1 MIGSTISHYTI
12 LGKLGE
18 GGMGVVYKAHDVRL
32 RREVAIKFLPK
43 EVAQDADRRE
53 RFYIEAR
60 AASALNHPNVGV
72 IYDIDEFNGEHFI
85 AMEYI
90 RGKDLREWM
99 GQAGRQTS
107 EVLGLAMQIASGLHA
122 AHEQGIVHRDIK
134 PENIM
139 VTPEGRVKIMDFGLA
154 KIAGGTRLT
163 LAGTIMGTVAYMS
176 PEQIRG
182 EDVDHRS
189 DIWAFGVVLYE
200 MLTLQCP
207 FSGDMT
213 TMLYAITSKEAPH
226 VSAMRNDVSPELEA
240 IIAKTLAKNPA
251 DRYQDLGALI
261 ADLAKVNR
269 GDASTSTIL
278 LRPTLALEE
287 QERRALTKPFFAA
300 LRRRKVLRNLIAA
313 LVAATMLSAGVIIY
327 RSWNP
332 PPPIE
337 SIAILPLRD
346 ASADMNTAY
355 FSDGITAELVS
366 SLRSLSSL
374 RVLQFSGAAELK
386 QQLADP
392 LVAGKKLNVDA
403 VLQGSVS
410 SQVERITLDVVLLD
424 VRSGSRIWE
433 GNYNN
438 SLSEVFSVFEDIR
451 NNVIAE
457 LDLPTT
463 PATRRSPAVYA
474 TSNADAYKSYLL
486 GMYSARKNKKD
497 DVALSIEYFLQTLQK
512 DSQYV
517 PALVEMALSRQYLYQ
532 RGWDENIQGLADAE
546 ANCRKALRL
555 DSTNAQA
562 VAVLGGIETLRGN
575 LQTALEFHE
584 RALSLDPQNKLALS
598 GIAYLYLARGEPMKA
613 LTYYKQVE
621 RIDPTNAIVVSNVGI
636 ASAAKRDYPEA
647 IAAFKRAIA
656 LDPNREDAL
665 SNVGFAYER
674 IENYDSAYHYYL
686 ATLRSNPREPDTYMS
701 LVDIMLMRQQYAA
714 AESTL
719 SNAMKER
726 FRGNYDFLYRLGFTY
741 YLWGKR
747 KEAQRVFAEGL
758 QSVQM
763 AMQGKEQLADN
774 YVTAALF
781 HARIGEIELAIKNA
795 SEAAKRDSMDYEVV
809 MKVARVYAVL
819 GLRDQMTF
827 HFGRAKGLNP
837 EYDLAFLATSPDFED
852 YRDDAYL
859 RAIAGQK

>member
-32 RREVAIKFLPK
+32 RREVAMKFLPK
-43 EVAQDADRRE
+43 ELAQDAERRE

-85 AMEYI
+85 TMEYI
-90 RGKDLREWM
+90 KGKDLREWM
-99 GQAGRQTS
+99 GQGGRQTR
-107 EVLGLAMQIASGLHA
+107 EALGLAMQIASGLHA
-122 AHEQGIVHRDIK
+122 AHQQGIVHRDIK

-154 KIAGGTRLT
+154 KITGTTRLT

-200 MLTLQCP
+200 MLTQHCP

-213 TMLYAITSKEAPH
+213 TMLYAITSKEAPR

-240 IIAKTLAKNPA
+240 IIAKALAKNPA
-251 DRYQDLGALI
+251 DRYQNLGELI
-261 ADLAKVNR
+261 SDLATVNR
-269 GDASTSTIL
+269 GDASASTIL
-278 LRPTLALEE
+278 LRPTITLEE
-287 QERRALTKPFFAA
+287 QKRRALTKPSFFK
-300 LRRRKVLRNLIAA
+300 RREVRRNLIAA
-313 LVAATMLSAGVIIY
+313 LVTATILSAGVIIY
-327 RSWNP
+327 RNWNP
-332 PPPIE
+332 PLPIE

-355 FSDGITAELVS
+355 FSDGITAELVN

-392 LVAGKKLNVDA
+392 LIAGKRLNVDA
-403 VLQGSVS
+403 VLQGSIS

-424 VRSGSRIWE
+424 ARSGSRIWE
-433 GNYNN
+433 GQYNK
-438 SLSEVFSVFEDIR
+438 SLSEVFAVFEDIR
-451 NNVIAE
+451 NNIITE

-474 TSNADAYKSYLL
+474 TSNTDAYKSYLL

-517 PALVEMALSRQYLYQ
+517 PALVEMALSQQYLYQ
-532 RGWDENIQGLADAE
+532 RGWDENIQRLAEAE
-546 ANCRKALRL
+546 ANCRKALQL
-555 DSTNAQA
+555 DSANAQA

-575 LQTALEFHE
+575 LQAALELHE

-598 GIAYLYLARGEPMKA
+598 GIAYLHLAKGEPIKA

-686 ATLRSNPREPDTYMS
+686 ATLRSNPREPDTYIS

-726 FRGNYDFLYRLGFTY
+726 FRGNYDFLYRLGLTY
-741 YLWGKR
+741 YLWGKG

-763 AMQGKEQLADN
+763 AMQGREQSAD
-774 YVTAALF
+774 YLVTAALF
-781 HARIGEIELAIKNA
+781 HARTGKNKQAIKNA
-795 SEAAKRDSMDYEVV
+795 SEAAKRDSTDFGVV

-837 EYDLAFLATSPDFED
+837 EYDLAFLATSPDFEN

-859 RAIAGQK
+859 RAVAGQK